1 MQVGQ
6 NHFEFLVDSGA
17 TVSAINKTGILQESN
32 QTLKTVGIAG
42 IAMSETISKPVPTIV
57 SHVPLEQKFLIS
69 PSSPVNLMGR
79 DMLCKLNAV
88 IFCTPDGLF
97 MRIPDDKL
105 IQASQLL
112 THTEV
117 TTAYLW
123 RLLGKPSVEI

>member
-1 MQVGQ
+1 M
-6 NHFEFLVDSGA
+6 
-17 TVSAINKTGILQESN
+17 
-32 QTLKTVGIAG
+32 
-42 IAMSETISKPVPTIV
+42 
-57 SHVPLEQKFLIS
+57 EQKFLIF

-97 MRIPDDKL
+97 MQIPDDKL

-117 TTAYLW
+117 TTVYLW
-123 RLLGKPSVEI
+123 RMLGKPSVTTYICNIENIQRCLKRPHLSPLV